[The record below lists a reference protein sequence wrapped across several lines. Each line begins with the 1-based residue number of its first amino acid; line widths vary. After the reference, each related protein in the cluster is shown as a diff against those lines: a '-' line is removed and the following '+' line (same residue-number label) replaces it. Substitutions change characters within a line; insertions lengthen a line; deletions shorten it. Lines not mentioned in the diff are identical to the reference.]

1 MKLKTI
7 IIIVAI
13 IAGLVAV
20 WYFLIRK
27 RQEEAPA
34 LDSSTR
40 ADLIRG
46 AAPIR
51 GAREEVR
58 TAPPR
63 MATAEGGTRP
73 AAKIR

>member
-13 IAGLVAV
+13 IAGIVAV

-27 RQEEAPA
+27 SQDEAPA
-34 LDSSTR
+34 LESSNVR
-40 ADLIRG
+40 GDLIRT
-46 AAPIR
+46 AAPVR
-51 GAREEVR
+51 GLREEVR

-63 MATAEGGTRP
+63 MATAEGGVR
-73 AAKIR
+73 KIR

>member
-27 RQEEAPA
+27 SQEDP
-34 LDSSTR
+34 TR
-40 ADLIRG
+40 ADLIRETSPVR
-46 AAPIR
+46 AI
-51 GAREEVR
+51 REEVR